1 MIRGGDRQGLE
12 FKVIVQRF
20 IIINYYLL
28 VITIQVINILSYK
41 L

>member
-1 MIRGGDRQGLE
+1 MIRGGDRRGLE
-12 FKVIVQRF
+12 FKAIVQRF